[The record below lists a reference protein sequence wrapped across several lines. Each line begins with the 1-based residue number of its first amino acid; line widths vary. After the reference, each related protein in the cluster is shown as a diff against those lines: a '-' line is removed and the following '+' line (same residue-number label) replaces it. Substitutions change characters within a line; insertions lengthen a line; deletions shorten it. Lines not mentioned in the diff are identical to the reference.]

1 MAQDRYLKGVLT
13 ILQPECTHMGCE
25 VEWNTA
31 EQSWD
36 CPCHGSRFTAEG
48 RVIGGPAE
56 KPLERINSI

>member
-1 MAQDRYLKGVLT
+1 MLCPIARTWGV
-13 ILQPECTHMGCE
+13 E
-25 VEWNTA
+25 VEWNAA

-56 KPLERINSI
+56 THLARVDAPPVRSWSE